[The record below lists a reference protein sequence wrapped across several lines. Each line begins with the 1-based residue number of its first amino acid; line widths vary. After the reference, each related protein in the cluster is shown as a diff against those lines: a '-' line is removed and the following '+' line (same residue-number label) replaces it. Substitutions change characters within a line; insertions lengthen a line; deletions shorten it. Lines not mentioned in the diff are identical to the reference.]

1 MAKNQIPIY
10 LKGRGITANISVAHN
25 QKVIE
30 INKVNPKKGKILDI
44 SSNKQALQEL
54 SLAAYAL
61 YMHFIL
67 NVPGYQEALS
77 VKTLTET
84 TALSTKTY
92 YKAVD
97 ELIEKRYLVRDESN
111 TQFTEYYL
119 FLENP
124 SLMPQIPVPNP
135 TQVGSKQVSSEDEI

>member
-1 MAKNQIPIY
+1 MPKNKIPVY

-30 INKVNPKKGKILDI
+30 ITKVNPKKGKILDI
-44 SSNKQALQEL
+44 ASNKQALQEL
-54 SLAAYAL
+54 SLAAYVL

-67 NVPGYQEALS
+67 NVPGYKEALS

-92 YKAVD
+92 YKAVE
-97 ELIEKRYLVRDESN
+97 ELIEKGYLVKTPSP
-111 TQFTEYYL
+111 QFSEYYL
-119 FLENP
+119 FYENP
-124 SLMPQIPVPNP
+124 SLCPNSQSP
-135 TQVGSKQVSSEDEI
+135 TAQADLFEVSSEDEI